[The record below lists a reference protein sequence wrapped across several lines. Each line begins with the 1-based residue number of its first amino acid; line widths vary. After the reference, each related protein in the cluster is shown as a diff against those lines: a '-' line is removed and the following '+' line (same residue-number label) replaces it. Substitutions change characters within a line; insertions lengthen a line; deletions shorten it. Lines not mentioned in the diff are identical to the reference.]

1 MEGALERDDPHAL
14 GRAIDGVIF
23 ARAFDRAFHR
33 LRARIAEE
41 SVFGKAGG
49 GAEPLGEPF
58 AFRNAK
64 QVGDVDELG
73 GLLGDRLRDVRVRM
87 AERVHGDAGGEIEV
101 ALAVGRDEPGAFAPL
116 EAEVDACECR
126 QEMRRHDVARFSCF
140 AHAPAK
146 ALPPGIRSGRR
157 RLASCASFNLVAK

>member
-1 MEGALERDDPHAL
+1 MIAP
-14 GRAIDGVIF
+14 
-23 ARAFDRAFHR
+23 FHR
-33 LRARIAEE
+33 LHARIAEE

-140 AHAPAK
+140 ARHLDPKLDPSVAPV
-146 ALPPGIRSGRR
+146 LEI
-157 RLASCASFNLVAK
+157 